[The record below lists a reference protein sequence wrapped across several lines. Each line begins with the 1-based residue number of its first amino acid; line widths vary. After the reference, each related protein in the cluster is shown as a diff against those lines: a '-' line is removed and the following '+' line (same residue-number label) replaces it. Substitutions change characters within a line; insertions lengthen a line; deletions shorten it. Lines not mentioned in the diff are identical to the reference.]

1 MFLVQ
6 TPRAPR
12 DAIFAMSPGALTPEE
27 LETLLEDAFVARDR
41 TALAGLF
48 ETDGLLAAAGAAAR
62 GAGIEVFV
70 TALWAREVTYFAQ
83 PRWVLQAGN
92 TALIV
97 AEHSISVVHRAGDAR
112 WRYAIALLNPNT
124 QEAMP

>member
-6 TPRAPR
+6 TPRAPSG
-12 DAIFAMSPGALTPEE
+12 AILAMSSGALTPEE
-27 LETLLEDAFVARDR
+27 LETLLEDAFVVRDH

-48 ETDGLLAAAGAAAR
+48 ETDALVAAAGAAAR
-62 GAGIEVFV
+62 GAGIEAFV
-70 TALWAREVTYFAQ
+70 AALWAREVTYLAQ

-97 AEHSISVVHRAGDAR
+97 AEQSISVVHRAADAR